1 MNKALA
7 STYMDPTEVLR
18 KYWGHDAFRPLQEDI
33 VRSAMSG
40 RDTLAL
46 LPTGGGKSICFQ
58 VPAMAMPGVCIV
70 ISPLIAL
77 MQDQVLNLTKRGI
90 AAVAVHAGMRQNAID
105 NALEA
110 AATNQVK
117 FLYLSPERLQ
127 TDMVRMRL
135 QRMQI
140 NLFAVDEAHCISQ
153 WGYDFRPPYLLI
165 AEVRSQIPTVP
176 VLALTATATPQVVT
190 DITLRL
196 AFKDG
201 AVFRK
206 SFARPEL
213 AYMVLRE
220 EDTKGRMLRILSRV
234 PGSAIVYV
242 RNRRRTKEVADHL
255 LSMGISST
263 YYHAGLSHDERT
275 KRQHDWVNDRTR
287 VVVATNA
294 FGMGIDKPDVR
305 CVIHIGFPDTL
316 EAYFQEA
323 GRGARDGKKAYA
335 VAMIDGTT
343 AVAIRESLAASFPD
357 KTLIV
362 NVYRAICSQL
372 RVAEGAGS
380 EEWFDLQTEA
390 LTERTG
396 LTAAQVHS
404 ALGFLQ
410 REGYIYITEPERA
423 QSTVH
428 ISVSPETLYQEEVR
442 DERVRRVLQTLLRS
456 YGALFEDEVAVDLHR
471 ISKRSG
477 LTVDEVARTLQA
489 LHGRKLL
496 QWRPATGL
504 PRINL
509 VNGALAANNVRISRE
524 GYEMRKEIRLR
535 QMNAVVHF
543 LENTTLCRSVLLL
556 SYFGELSARTCG
568 QCDVCLSLS
577 NESVSPEETKAISAQ
592 ILESVSRAALS
603 TQDLPKKL
611 SRWSEKK
618 VLRVLQRLMDDG
630 LICVDG
636 FGNLVMKKTD

>member
-1 MNKALA
+1 MSKSIATPY
-7 STYMDPTEVLR
+7 SEPVDVLR
-18 KYWGHDAFRPLQEDI
+18 RYWGHDSFRSLQEDI

-77 MQDQVLNLTKRGI
+77 MQDQVHNLTERGI
-90 AAVAVHAGMRQNAID
+90 AAVAVHTGMKRSAID
-105 NALEA
+105 KAMEA
-110 AATNQVK
+110 AAMGEVK

-127 TDMVRMRL
+127 TDMVRLRL
-135 QRMQI
+135 QRMRV
-140 NLFAVDEAHCISQ
+140 NLLAVDEAHCISQ

-165 AEVRSQIPTVP
+165 AEVRSLLPLVP
-176 VLALTATATPQVVT
+176 ILALTATATPRVVN
-190 DITLRL
+190 DIMVRL

-213 AYMVLRE
+213 AYMVVQE
-220 EDTKGRMLRILSRV
+220 EDTKGRMLRILGRV

-255 LSMGISST
+255 MSMGISTT

-275 KRQHDWVNDRTR
+275 RRQHDWVNNRMR

-305 CVIHIGFPDTL
+305 CVIHLGFPDTL

-323 GRGARDGKKAYA
+323 GRGARDGKKAFA
-335 VAMIDGTT
+335 VALVNGSTS
-343 AVAIRESLAASFPD
+343 VAIKESMEASFPD
-357 KTLIV
+357 KALIV

-372 RVAEGAGS
+372 RLAEGAGS
-380 EEWFDLQTEA
+380 EEWFDMHTEA
-390 LTERTG
+390 LSERTG
-396 LTAAQVHS
+396 LTVSQIYT

-410 REGYIYITEPERA
+410 REGYLYITEPERA

-428 ISVSPETLYQEEVR
+428 IIVSPETLYQEEVR
-442 DERVRRVLQTLLRS
+442 DERVRRVLQVLLRS
-456 YGALFEDEVAVDLHR
+456 YGALFEDEVAIDLHR

-477 LTVDEVARTLQA
+477 LTTDEIAHTLQT

-496 QWRPATGL
+496 KWRPATGL

-509 VNGALAANNVRISRE
+509 VNGAMASGNVRISRE
-524 GYEMRKEIRLR
+524 GYEMRKEVRLR
-535 QMNAVVHF
+535 QMKAVVHY

-556 SYFGELSARTCG
+556 SYFGEQTAHTCG
-568 QCDVCLSLS
+568 QCDVCLSLA
-577 NESVSPEETKAISAQ
+577 NESVSTSDSDSIALNIRESISKGPISSQ
-592 ILESVSRAALS
+592 
-603 TQDLPKKL
+603 QLPGRL
-611 SRWSEKK
+611 GRWPEKK
-618 VLRVLQRLMDDG
+618 VLRVLQRLMDDN
-630 LICVDG
+630 LIKVDN
-636 FGNLVMKKTD
+636 FGYLTY